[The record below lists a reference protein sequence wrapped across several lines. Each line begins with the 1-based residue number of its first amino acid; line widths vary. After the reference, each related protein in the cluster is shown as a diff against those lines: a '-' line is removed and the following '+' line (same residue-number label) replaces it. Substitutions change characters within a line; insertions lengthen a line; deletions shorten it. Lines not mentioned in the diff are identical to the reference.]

1 MSWYNIEL
9 EIEMSTEI
17 VTSHLMGRKLKGVC
31 GGIPKRVSVIL
42 LGKDAKMSNLA
53 F

>member
-31 GGIPKRVSVIL
+31 GGIPKRVSL